1 MGSTYDPPVSGG
13 SAQQPPYAPGPRADD
28 QYRHGGTED
37 PYRRGAADGRY
48 GAGGQAA
55 GGPYGNGPYGERP
68 YGGAS
73 GDAPSGGGPYP
84 GGPYGSGPYGE
95 RPYGGGDAPSGGG
108 PYPGG
113 PYGAG
118 PYGERP
124 YGEGASGGAPSG
136 GGPYPGG
143 PYPGGPYGEGPYGG
157 GPYGGGPAGP
167 GGPYGYGYGAGGPQG
182 PRTPVRRFRR
192 GVAIV
197 GVALAAGLGAFF
209 ALGGAGTGTGTVL
222 TTSQIQAQVNPGLV
236 DVASTLGYEQA
247 ESFGTGL
254 VLTSSGEILT
264 NNHVIEGA
272 TSVKVTDIG
281 NGHSYKAKVVG
292 YNQTKDIAVLQLQ
305 GASGLKT
312 VKLGNS
318 DTAAVGQKVVALGN
332 AGGKGGTPSVATGQV
347 TGLNASITASDEGSG
362 TTEQLTGLIN
372 HNAPIQPGDSGGPL
386 VNTAGQV
393 IGIDT
398 AASNTMQFHSA
409 QSQQTDAF
417 AIPINEALSIGNQI
431 EAGNGSSTV
440 HIGATGFLGVAVQS
454 ADNAAQ
460 HGVQK
465 GSGAAVQQVLQGTPA
480 AGAGLTGGD
489 VITSVDGHSVSSPSA
504 LQAALEEHHPGDK
517 VTIGWT
523 DQAGQAQSGSL
534 TLANGPAA

>member
-1 MGSTYDPPVSGG
+1 
-13 SAQQPPYAPGPRADD
+13 
-28 QYRHGGTED
+28 
-37 PYRRGAADGRY
+37 
-48 GAGGQAA
+48 
-55 GGPYGNGPYGERP
+55 
-68 YGGAS
+68 
-73 GDAPSGGGPYP
+73 
-84 GGPYGSGPYGE
+84 
-95 RPYGGGDAPSGGG
+95 
-108 PYPGG
+108 
-113 PYGAG
+113 
-118 PYGERP
+118 
-124 YGEGASGGAPSG
+124 
-136 GGPYPGG
+136 
-143 PYPGGPYGEGPYGG
+143 
-157 GPYGGGPAGP
+157 
-167 GGPYGYGYGAGGPQG
+167 
-182 PRTPVRRFRR
+182 
-192 GVAIV
+192 VAIV
-197 GVALAAGLGAFF
+197 AVALAAGLGAFF
-209 ALGGAGTGTGTVL
+209 ALGGAGSTGTGMVL

-236 DVASTLGYEQA
+236 DVASALGYEQA

-281 NGHSYKAKVVG
+281 NGHSYRAKVVG
-292 YNQTKDIAVLQLQ
+292 YNQTRDIAVLQLQ

-409 QSQQTDAF
+409 QSQQANAF
-417 AIPINEALSIGNQI
+417 AIPINEALAIGNQI

-440 HIGATGFLGVAVQS
+440 HIGATGFIGVAVKS
-454 ADNAAQ
+454 ASSAAQ
-460 HGVQK
+460 QGIPK
-465 GSGAAVQQVLQGTPA
+465 DSGAAVQQVLQGTPA

-523 DQAGQAQSGSL
+523 DQAGQAQSASV